1 MKRTDVQRN
10 TARKNLPLTEEEME
24 YEYWLAGIQGI
35 SSKKKYL
42 LRERMKTGR
51 AVYYIEETQL
61 AGLDFLSEKERQ
73 ALKSAGR
80 QRIGNRRAEAA
91 EKGIRFIPW
100 FSEAYPQRLLELSDF
115 PYALYVKGNLPD
127 PASRKAAIVG
137 SRRCTPYGEKYAVE
151 FGKVLAQYGI
161 EVISGLARGIDGMG
175 QRGALMGNGKTFA
188 VLGSGPDVCYPR
200 EHIGLYMDILE
211 QGGGILSEYPP
222 GTPPL
227 SWHFPTRNRII
238 SGLSDAVLVI
248 EAGEKSGS
256 LITVD
261 IALEQGR
268 DIYALPGPV
277 NSSMSR
283 GCNYLI
289 QQGAGLMTSPE
300 MLLKEWG
307 IDSCSVSDGKAKN
320 KKVLETPEKLV
331 YSCLGLYPKNIEQ
344 IAEETKLSPRELVG
358 LLVSLELQG
367 YAREI
372 SKNNY
377 VAAEKGCRC

>member
-261 IALEQGR
+261 MALEQGR

>member
-24 YEYWLAGIQGI
+24 YEYWLTGIQGI

-91 EKGIRFIPW
+91 EKGIRFITW

-227 SWHFPTRNRII
+227 AWHFPERNRII
-238 SGLSDAVLVI
+238 SGLSDVVLVM

-261 IALEQGR
+261 MALEQGR

-277 NSSMSR
+277 NSSLSR

-289 QQGAGLMTSPE
+289 QQGAGLLTSPE

-377 VAAEKGCRC
+377 VAAEKGCRY

>member
-211 QGGGILSEYPP
+211 QGGGILSEYPT

-227 SWHFPTRNRII
+227 AWHFPERNRII
-238 SGLSDAVLVI
+238 SGLSDVVLVM

-261 IALEQGR
+261 MALEQGR

-277 NSSMSR
+277 NSSLSR

-289 QQGAGLMTSPE
+289 QQGAGLLTSPE

>member
-248 EAGEKSGS
+248 QAGEKSGS

-261 IALEQGR
+261 MALEQGR

>member
-227 SWHFPTRNRII
+227 AWHFPERNRII
-238 SGLSDAVLVI
+238 SGLSDVVLVM

-261 IALEQGR
+261 MALEQGR

-277 NSSMSR
+277 NSSLSR

-289 QQGAGLMTSPE
+289 QQGAGLLTSPE

-358 LLVSLELQG
+358 LLGSLELQG

>member
-127 PASRKAAIVG
+127 PASRTAAIVG

-227 SWHFPTRNRII
+227 AWHFPERNRII
-238 SGLSDAVLVI
+238 SGLSDVVLVM

-261 IALEQGR
+261 MALEQGR

-277 NSSMSR
+277 NSSLSR

-289 QQGAGLMTSPE
+289 QQGAGLLTSPE

>member
-261 IALEQGR
+261 MALEQGR

-307 IDSCSVSDGKAKN
+307 IDRCSVSDGKAKN

>member
-227 SWHFPTRNRII
+227 AWHFPERNRII
-238 SGLSDAVLVI
+238 SGLSDVVLVM

-261 IALEQGR
+261 MALEQGR

-283 GCNYLI
+283 VCNCLI
-289 QQGAGLMTSPE
+289 QQGAGLLTGPE

>member
-61 AGLDFLSEKERQ
+61 AGMDFLSEKERQ

-227 SWHFPTRNRII
+227 AWHFPERNRII
-238 SGLSDAVLVI
+238 SGLSDVVLVM

-261 IALEQGR
+261 MALEQGR

-277 NSSMSR
+277 NSSLSR

-289 QQGAGLMTSPE
+289 QQGAGLLTSPE

>member
-35 SSKKKYL
+35 SPKKKYL

-261 IALEQGR
+261 MALEQGR

>member
-188 VLGSGPDVCYPR
+188 VLGYGPDVCYPR

-238 SGLSDAVLVI
+238 SGLSDVVLVI

-261 IALEQGR
+261 MALEQGR

>member
-61 AGLDFLSEKERQ
+61 AGMDFLSEKERQ

-227 SWHFPTRNRII
+227 AWHFPERNRII
-238 SGLSDAVLVI
+238 SGLSDVVLVM

-261 IALEQGR
+261 MALEQGR

-277 NSSMSR
+277 NSSLSR

-289 QQGAGLMTSPE
+289 QQGAGLLTSPE

-344 IAEETKLSPRELVG
+344 IAEETKLSPRELVE

-377 VAAEKGCRC
+377 VAGEKGCRC

>member
-227 SWHFPTRNRII
+227 AWHFPERNRII
-238 SGLSDAVLVI
+238 SGLSDVVLVM

-261 IALEQGR
+261 MALVQGR

-277 NSSMSR
+277 NSSLSR

-289 QQGAGLMTSPE
+289 QQGAGLLTSPE

>member
-1 MKRTDVQRN
+1 MERIDLQQDTLQKS
-10 TARKNLPLTEEEME
+10 LPLSDEEME

-42 LRERMKTGR
+42 LRECMKTGR

-73 ALKSAGR
+73 ALKSAGK

-100 FSEAYPQRLLELSDF
+100 FSGAYPQCLLKLPDF

-161 EVISGLARGIDGMG
+161 EIISGLARGIDGMG
-175 QRGALMGNGKTFA
+175 QRGALMGNGRTFA

-227 SWHFPTRNRII
+227 SWHFPARNRII
-238 SGLSDAVLVI
+238 SGLSDVVLVM

-261 IALEQGR
+261 MALEQGR

-277 NSSMSR
+277 NSSLSR

-289 QQGAGLMTSPE
+289 QQGAGLLTSPE

-307 IDSCSVSDGKAKN
+307 MEFSGVPDDRTKN
-320 KKVLETPEKLV
+320 KKALETPEKLV

-344 IAEETKLSPRELVG
+344 IAEETNLNPRELVG

-377 VAAEKGCRC
+377 VAAEAGFRG

>member
-61 AGLDFLSEKERQ
+61 AGMDFLSEKERQ

-227 SWHFPTRNRII
+227 AWHFPERNRII
-238 SGLSDAVLVI
+238 SGLSDVVLVM

-261 IALEQGR
+261 MALEQGR

-277 NSSMSR
+277 NSSLSR

-289 QQGAGLMTSPE
+289 QQGAGLLTSPE

-377 VAAEKGCRC
+377 VAGEKGCRC

>member
-10 TARKNLPLTEEEME
+10 TARKNMPLTEEEME

-227 SWHFPTRNRII
+227 AWHFPERNRII
-238 SGLSDAVLVI
+238 SGLSDVVLVM

-261 IALEQGR
+261 MALEQGR

-277 NSSMSR
+277 NSSLSR

-289 QQGAGLMTSPE
+289 QQGAGLLTSPE

>member
-211 QGGGILSEYPP
+211 QGGGILSEYPA

-261 IALEQGR
+261 MALEQGR

-307 IDSCSVSDGKAKN
+307 IDSCSVSGGKAKN

>member
-1 MKRTDVQRN
+1 MKRINVSRN
-10 TARKNLPLTEEEME
+10 TVPERILLTDEEME
-24 YEYWLAGIQGI
+24 YEYWFAGIQEI
-35 SSKKKYL
+35 PSKKKYL

-61 AGLDFLSEKERQ
+61 ARLEFLSEKERQ
-73 ALKSAGR
+73 VLKAAAK
-80 QRIGNRRAEAA
+80 QTIGNACSEAA
-91 EKGIRFIPW
+91 KKGIRFIPW
-100 FSEAYPQRLLELSDF
+100 FSGDYPQRLLELADF
-115 PYALYVKGNLPD
+115 PYAIYAKGKLPD
-127 PASRKAAIVG
+127 LVSRKAAIVG

-151 FGKVLAQYGI
+151 FGKVLAEYGI
-161 EVISGLARGIDGMG
+161 EIISGLARGVDGMG
-175 QRGALMGNGKTFA
+175 QRGALMGGGKTFA

-227 SWHFPTRNRII
+227 SWHFPARNRII
-238 SGLSDAVLVI
+238 SGLSDGVRVRA
-248 EAGEKSGS
+248 AGEKSGS

-261 IALEQGR
+261 MALEQGR

-277 NSSMSR
+277 NSSLSR

-289 QQGAGLMTSPE
+289 QQGAGLLTSPE

-307 IDSCSVSDGKAKN
+307 VSALGVPADKGKN

-372 SKNNY
+372 TKNNY
-377 VAAEKGCRC
+377 VAAET

>member
-80 QRIGNRRAEAA
+80 QRIGNRRTEAA

-261 IALEQGR
+261 MALEQGR

>member
-1 MKRTDVQRN
+1 MKRINVSRN
-10 TARKNLPLTEEEME
+10 TVPERILLTDEEME
-24 YEYWLAGIQGI
+24 YEYWFAGIQEI
-35 SSKKKYL
+35 PSKKKYL

-61 AGLDFLSEKERQ
+61 ARLEFLSEKERQ
-73 ALKSAGR
+73 VLKAAAK
-80 QRIGNRRAEAA
+80 QTIGNACSEAA
-91 EKGIRFIPW
+91 KKGIRFIPW
-100 FSEAYPQRLLELSDF
+100 FSGDYPQRLLELADF
-115 PYALYVKGNLPD
+115 PYAIYAKGKLPD
-127 PASRKAAIVG
+127 LVSRKAAIVG

-151 FGKVLAQYGI
+151 FGKVLAEYGI
-161 EVISGLARGIDGMG
+161 EIISGLARGVDGMG
-175 QRGALMGNGKTFA
+175 QRGALMGGGKTFA

-227 SWHFPTRNRII
+227 SWHFPARNRII
-238 SGLSDAVLVI
+238 SGLSDVVLVM

-261 IALEQGR
+261 MALEQGR

-277 NSSMSR
+277 NSSLSR

-289 QQGAGLMTSPE
+289 QQGAGLLTSPE

-307 IDSCSVSDGKAKN
+307 IGAFDVSERKGKN

-372 SKNNY
+372 TKNNY
-377 VAAEKGCRC
+377 VAAET

>member
-80 QRIGNRRAEAA
+80 QRIGNRRTEAA

-227 SWHFPTRNRII
+227 AWHFPERNRII
-238 SGLSDAVLVI
+238 SGLSDVVLVM

-261 IALEQGR
+261 MALEQGR

-277 NSSMSR
+277 NSSLSR

-289 QQGAGLMTSPE
+289 QQGAGLLTSPE